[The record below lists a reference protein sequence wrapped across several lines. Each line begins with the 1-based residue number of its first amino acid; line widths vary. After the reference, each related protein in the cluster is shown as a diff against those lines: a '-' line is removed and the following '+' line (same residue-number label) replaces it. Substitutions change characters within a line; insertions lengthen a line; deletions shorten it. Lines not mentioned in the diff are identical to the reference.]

1 MATTTDPHPTRAPEH
16 ASPEE
21 AITAEDIGFGKA
33 ILYGSLIGIVVFGV
47 MCFVAIRLIDAS
59 ISLAADLGI
68 SVWVGLW
75 GGLFLGGTI
84 AVGRWSKRRTGH

>member
-1 MATTTDPHPTRAPEH
+1 MVMTTDPPTPAPEH

-21 AITAEDIGFGKA
+21 AVTAEDIGFGKA

-47 MCFVAIRLIDAS
+47 LCFVALRLIDTS

-68 SVWVGLW
+68 SVWVGVW

-84 AVGRWSKRRTGH
+84 AVGRWSMRQTGH